1 LHVMVYSVQKLIIGN
16 ESSPA
21 ILAHRKGPS
30 MAKTVIR
37 RNIELQPQAIERLER
52 LKEKLEATTDSEV
65 LRRALKVLEQVVEE
79 EENGKR
85 VLIRESNGDLVS
97 VLVL

>member
-1 LHVMVYSVQKLIIGN
+1 MHVMVCFVQKLIIGN

-21 ILAHRKGPS
+21 ILAPRKGPS

-97 VLVL
+97 VL